1 MLTGFSAALNGFT
14 AVVGD
19 IVFVRL
25 SSQPRGGKS
34 QLDTLRS
41 AAMSRNLKKYI
52 TPLLATAAAAVAIAA
67 APTAFATDQQSCN
80 GSGSGT
86 VCLSPGNV
94 PIKTSPPDVQH
105 HPSGDMPDLTV
116 QDFAKALGLTT

>member
-1 MLTGFSAALNGFT
+1 MGMKL
-14 AVVGD
+14 
-19 IVFVRL
+19 
-25 SSQPRGGKS
+25 Q
-34 QLDTLRS
+34 
-41 AAMSRNLKKYI
+41 YI
-52 TPLLATAAAAVAIAA
+52 TPLLAAGAAAVAIAA

-94 PIKTSPPDVQH
+94 AFNTSH

-116 QDFAKALGLTT
+116 QDFALALGLVT

>member
-1 MLTGFSAALNGFT
+1 MLNGFSAALNGFT

-19 IVFVRL
+19 IVLVRL
-25 SSQPRGGKS
+25 SSQPRGGKR

-41 AAMSRNLKKYI
+41 AGMSRNLKKYI
-52 TPLLATAAAAVAIAA
+52 TPLLAAGAAAVAIAA
-67 APTAFATDQQSCN
+67 APTAFAADQQSCN

-105 HPSGDMPDLTV
+105 HPSGEMPDLTV
-116 QDFAKALGLTT
+116 QDFALALGLAS